1 MSKEL
6 EKLAAL
12 EHAQWI
18 KWAKNIMKTEDLSPE
33 RVKRWKKLFVA
44 YDKLKEKD
52 KDDDRIWARKVIK
65 VSEELDE
72 LYAAQMIESNK
83 RELLLEITKEI

>member
-6 EKLAAL
+6 EKISKL
-12 EHAQWI
+12 EHDQWI
-18 KWAKNIMKTEDLSPE
+18 KWAKDLMSKETLSPE
-33 RVKRWKKLFVA
+33 RVKRWAKLFIS

-52 KDDDRIWARKVIK
+52 KKKDRIWARKVIK

-72 LYAAQMIESNK
+72 LYAAQMIEMNK
-83 RELLLEITKEI
+83 RELLLEII